1 MDRSSSLKPTILLA
15 ILSLSA
21 CSEAPKTTPVAEKPA
36 ETKSEPEKPAE
47 PVTAKAAFF
56 EMYTLARSWAPDLL
70 PLSLVSNDVPGFK
83 IEDGKA
89 AMWTAIFVSPGRHE
103 ARTFSYAVV
112 TKGTAHKGVTVGAI
126 QPWSGATPKSKPFQI
141 TEFVVDSDKAYGTAY
156 PKAASWAKKHPDK
169 GVAFF
174 LGNASRFP
182 GPVWYLLWGNNKSGY
197 AAYVNATTG
206 IVGTR

>member
-1 MDRSSSLKPTILLA
+1 MDRSFSMKPTILLA

-21 CSEAPKTTPVAEKPA
+21 CSEAPKTATVPEKPA
-36 ETKSEPEKPAE
+36 QTKSEPEKPAE
-47 PVTAKAAFF
+47 PVSAKTAFF
-56 EMYTLARSWAPDLL
+56 EMYKVARSWAADLL
-70 PLSLVSNDVPGFK
+70 PLSLVSNDVPGIK
-83 IEDGKA
+83 NEEGKA

-112 TKGTAHKGVTVGAI
+112 TKGTVHKGVTVGDI

-141 TEFVVDSDKAYGTAY
+141 TEFVVDSDTAY
-156 PKAASWAKKHPDK
+156 KTAYQKAASWAKKHPDK

-174 LGNASRFP
+174 LGNAARFP

-206 IVGTR
+206 VVGTR

>member
-1 MDRSSSLKPTILLA
+1 MDRSFSMKPTILLA

-21 CSEAPKTTPVAEKPA
+21 CSEAPKTATVPEKPA
-36 ETKSEPEKPAE
+36 QTKSKPEKPAE
-47 PVTAKAAFF
+47 PVSAKTAFF
-56 EMYTLARSWAPDLL
+56 EMYKVARSWAAALL
-70 PLSLVSNDVPGFK
+70 PLSLVSNDVPGIK
-83 IEDGKA
+83 NEEGKA

-112 TKGTAHKGVTVGAI
+112 TKGTVHKGVTVGDI

-141 TEFVVDSDKAYGTAY
+141 TEFVVDSDTAY
-156 PKAASWAKKHPDK
+156 KTAYQKAASWAKKHPDK

-174 LGNASRFP
+174 LGNAARFP

-206 IVGTR
+206 VVGTR